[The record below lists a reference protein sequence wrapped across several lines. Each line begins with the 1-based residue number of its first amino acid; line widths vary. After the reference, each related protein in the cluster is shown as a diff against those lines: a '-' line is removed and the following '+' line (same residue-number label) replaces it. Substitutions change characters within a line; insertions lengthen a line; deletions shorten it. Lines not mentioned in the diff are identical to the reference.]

1 MFIKIVVDYQR
12 QVMLLVVVE
21 GVVLIVVDF
30 VKLLVVL
37 VQCIVQLIGGVAKF
51 FLYEKFGVVVF
62 VFVLC
67 DFVLLVIFQFKQE
80 VCFFFVGNDV
90 VYFFVIFFQV
100 DFYFIIKGFS
110 DVSSYLL
117 VFLWFDVFCVWY
129 L

>member
-1 MFIKIVVDYQR
+1 
-12 QVMLLVVVE
+12 MLLVVVE

-37 VQCIVQLIGGVAKF
+37 VQCIVQLVGGMFKF

-67 DFVLLVIFQFKQE
+67 DFILLVVFQFKQK
-80 VCFFFVGNDV
+80 VCFFFIGNDV

-100 DFYFIIKGFS
+100 DFYFIVKGFGC
-110 DVSSYLL
+110 VCSYLL
-117 VFLWFDVFCVWY
+117 VLLWFDVFCVWY